1 MCVEYVW
8 GVCVGVRACV
18 CACCIG
24 KCMLYE
30 PHVVVK
36 SEQHDNKANY
46 SYYGYNLQTMNE
58 YTTKSFSN
66 VLKSK
71 MGNFRSYCKHIF
83 CHIISVKDKV
93 KNETTTATTCA
104 NSVLLPA
111 VLHATTTLRAE
122 ITDLPFQVYLAED
135 TDCPVQFYE
144 EQRYLSTRC
153 DKLVML
159 VQGTTELNGHEIQL
173 CLHTELPTSDFPV
186 ESNLPNNY
194 TLTIIGDSNGEYT
207 ELRCFSC
214 NLHTLIKSTVP
225 IPVRV

>member
-111 VLHATTTLRAE
+111 VLHATTGN
-122 ITDLPFQVYLAED
+122 
-135 TDCPVQFYE
+135 
-144 EQRYLSTRC
+144 RYANNQLLMHDRCTCATTTTRTV
-153 DKLVML
+153 KKAKI
-159 VQGTTELNGHEIQL
+159 N
-173 CLHTELPTSDFPV
+173 S
-186 ESNLPNNY
+186 
-194 TLTIIGDSNGEYT
+194 
-207 ELRCFSC
+207 R
-214 NLHTLIKSTVP
+214 IKK
-225 IPVRV
+225 IKK

>member
-1 MCVEYVW
+1 MEIVNGTW
-8 GVCVGVRACV
+8 TR
-18 CACCIG
+18 
-24 KCMLYE
+24 
-30 PHVVVK
+30 
-36 SEQHDNKANY
+36 
-46 SYYGYNLQTMNE
+46 LQVTIA
-58 YTTKSFSN
+58 YP
-66 VLKSK
+66 
-71 MGNFRSYCKHIF
+71 RSL
-83 CHIISVKDKV
+83 DK
-93 KNETTTATTCA
+93 EFIPSIRH
-104 NSVLLPA
+104 NSGCP
-111 VLHATTTLRAE
+111 LRAE

-225 IPVRV
+225 IPVCV